1 MKYLR
6 TVMGFGI
13 MFFIF
18 MVVATTSWALDDVRP
33 RLAVVRFEN
42 RAQSAWQLPE
52 VALAIQDLAIEELL
66 ATGAVRVFEREEIDA
81 LLDEHDLVL
90 QGLIDPQ
97 TAIEFGKMIGVELLL
112 VGRIE
117 SIDLREAGG
126 GVSLPIR
133 TPLGGVRVS
142 QRTRQAS
149 VNLNLRLINATTGE
163 ILFSRTSGGESGKT
177 ATRITVGWFTER
189 IQGGEHILEAAQNA
203 MEPLVS
209 EVITAAHAVPV
220 TRVDTTRYIVRVDG
234 REVLTDLGMQSG
246 VRVGERI
253 VIYRED
259 EEIIHP
265 ISGEAL
271 GVETRDLALAYISE
285 VQEKMSRAVIMEWFE
300 ETSILVGD
308 RVRLEY

>member
-1 MKYLR
+1 MKYQR
-6 TVMGFGI
+6 VVVGFGI
-13 MFFIF
+13 IFFIL
-18 MVVATTSWALDDVRP
+18 MTVITTTWAIDDLRP

-42 RAQSAWQLPE
+42 RAQSMWQLPE

-81 LLDEHDLVL
+81 ILAEHDLAF

-97 TAIEFGKMIGVELLL
+97 TAVEFGKMIGVELLL

-149 VNLNLRLINATTGE
+149 VNLNLRLIDVTSGE
-163 ILFSRTSGGESGKT
+163 ILFSRTSGGDSGKT
-177 ATRITVGWFTER
+177 TTRITVGWFTER

-203 MEPLVS
+203 MEPMIS
-209 EVITAAHAVPV
+209 EVVMAASAVPV
-220 TRVDTTRYIVRVDG
+220 ARVDTTRYIVRVDG
-234 REVLTDLGMQSG
+234 REVLTDLGVQSG
-246 VRVGERI
+246 IRVGDRI

-259 EEIIHP
+259 EEIVHP
-265 ISGEAL
+265 VSGEVL
-271 GVETRDLALAYISE
+271 GVETRDLAVAYISE
-285 VQEKMSRAVIMEWFE
+285 VQEKMSRAVVMEWFE
-300 ETSILVGD
+300 DTSILVGD
-308 RVRLEY
+308 RVRLEH